1 MSPEHRPLQ
10 ISYDRVADYAMV
22 YFASED
28 KFPEDETVVAQP
40 DEWSIRNAHI
50 AVMFSKTGQL
60 LAIEVGGA
68 SRVFYPEM
76 LQRSADAV

>member
-1 MSPEHRPLQ
+1 MSTERRPLR
-10 ISYDRVADYAMV
+10 ISYDRTTDYAMV
-22 YFASED
+22 YFASDD
-28 KFPEDETVVAQP
+28 KFSEVETVMAQP
-40 DEWSIRNAHI
+40 DEWNILNAHI

-76 LQRSADAV
+76 LQESADAT